1 MAEGNVDAGNNAR
14 QRLVPGNRD
23 GEPGN
28 VNQGDGDFEEPVL
41 EPAPEFTL
49 LKMYLRATLL
59 WWPSKAAVEE
69 EAVGKEVVKTIVQ
82 LTILGGL
89 MFIYFYDLGAFGGHT
104 LVDIEYNETVTTI
117 KNIIWFSRMPVMYVF
132 GIFYF
137 PKRHFESILNLKV
150 NLTTRCW
157 RKAKKAINRSFS
169 AVIVFAF
176 VVPLSSKAT
185 QMILYGKVKNQ
196 TFTPKEI
203 SMNLAF
209 SAVARF
215 FSLPMVFVFTLVVC
229 IICGDIRQFKKDIQ
243 EWPAN
248 QEEEARN
255 RFINIKRVIKHAQ
268 KAFQP
273 FLVTQLIFLCVL
285 LLPSI
290 FSVAERFQT
299 EATYKIEVTDGMNVK
314 DSRSGVDTE
323 NAIFE
328 NLNSSSLHLKGGEIL
343 LIIHPPQLSKGLNG
357 RRQVQIQKLT
367 ESTETSWQG
376 IVVVVCGGVSDFLEM
391 FIVYSFPLVL
401 LTRLHNKMTSL
412 PEVVQNLPFAEQI
425 RNGYLFQERRVLK
438 EMLRDLSSAK
448 GIQILRMNLTGVK
461 AVFITLLM
469 PFLSTAFHLLFL
481 DIKVKS

>member
-1 MAEGNVDAGNNAR
+1 
-14 QRLVPGNRD
+14 
-23 GEPGN
+23 
-28 VNQGDGDFEEPVL
+28 
-41 EPAPEFTL
+41 
-49 LKMYLRATLL
+49 
-59 WWPSKAAVEE
+59 
-69 EAVGKEVVKTIVQ
+69 
-82 LTILGGL
+82 
-89 MFIYFYDLGAFGGHT
+89 
-104 LVDIEYNETVTTI
+104 
-117 KNIIWFSRMPVMYVF
+117 
-132 GIFYF
+132 
-137 PKRHFESILNLKV
+137 
-150 NLTTRCW
+150 
-157 RKAKKAINRSFS
+157 
-169 AVIVFAF
+169 
-176 VVPLSSKAT
+176 
-185 QMILYGKVKNQ
+185 MILYGKVKNQ

-203 SMNLAF
+203 SMNLGF
-209 SAVARF
+209 SALARF
-215 FSLPMVFVFTLVVC
+215 FSLPIVFVFTLVVC
-229 IICGDIRQFKKDIQ
+229 IISGDIRQFKKDIQ

-248 QEEEARN
+248 EEEEARN
-255 RFINIKRVIKHAQ
+255 RFINIKRVMKHAQ

-323 NAIFE
+323 NTIFE
-328 NLNSSSLHLKGGEIL
+328 NLNSSSLHFKGGEIL
-343 LIIHPPQLSKGLNG
+343 LVIYPPQLSKGLNS
-357 RRQVQIQKLT
+357 RRQVQIQKLIENT
-367 ESTETSWQG
+367 EISWQG

-438 EMLRDLSSAK
+438 EMLKDLSSAK

-469 PFLSTAFHLLFL
+469 PFLSTAFHQLFS